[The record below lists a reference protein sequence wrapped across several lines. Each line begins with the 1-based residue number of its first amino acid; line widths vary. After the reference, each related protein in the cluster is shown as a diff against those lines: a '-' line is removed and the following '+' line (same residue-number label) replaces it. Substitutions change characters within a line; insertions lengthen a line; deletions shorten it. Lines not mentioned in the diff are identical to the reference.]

1 MKENKTIYSEF
12 PDLYNYLFSK
22 SMLYNFYIL
31 YDNSVNENYKIIT
44 PELSIKIITESFG
57 NVIWPAIKS
66 NRIIFTV
73 DDQGNKNSNQQ
84 FNESGFIKEN
94 QVEVLRGNGTIISTT
109 ALLHPFLMFK
119 KPNFEF
125 IDK

>member
-1 MKENKTIYSEF
+1 MKDNKTIYSEF
-12 PDLYNYLFSK
+12 PNLYNSLFSN
-22 SMLYNFYIL
+22 SILHNFYIL
-31 YDNSVNENYKIIT
+31 YDNSVNKNYKIIT
-44 PELSIKIITESFG
+44 PELSIKIITENFG

-66 NRIIFTV
+66 NKIIFTV
-73 DDQGNKNSNQQ
+73 DDQGNKHSNQQ
-84 FNESGFIKEN
+84 FNESGFVKEN

-109 ALLHPFLMFK
+109 ALIHPFLMFR